1 MKMITMRYFYD
12 AMRRV
17 TEQRLTDDMAVV
29 TSVTRVPT
37 PAGSCAIIDL
47 STMTA
52 TDDLTQISAPGRTL
66 GVMLKVRCVKVG
78 NMIHTFRCVD
88 NEIVFTGNGELYA
101 ASIAAGF
108 AARHIVVGG
117 IKRWSQTYS
126 LSVLTDDYT
135 DIMPL
140 ILKRGYNK
148 IMFKKLRGE

>member
-12 AMRRV
+12 AMMRV
-17 TEQRLTDDMAVV
+17 TDERLTDDMAVV
-29 TSVTRVPT
+29 TSVARMPT

-52 TDDLTQISAPGRTL
+52 TDDHTQISTPGRIP
-66 GVMLKVRCVKVG
+66 GVILRVRHVKVR
-78 NMIHTFRCVD
+78 NMTNSFRGVD
-88 NEIVFTGNGELYA
+88 NEIAFTGNGELYA
-101 ASIAAGF
+101 VTQAASSP
-108 AARHIVVGG
+108 VVIRG
-117 IKRWSQTYS
+117 IRRWYVTYS

-135 DIMPL
+135 DIIPL